1 MIQHEIFW
9 FFAAQCV
16 WAYFSCGKQRS
27 QAECQKRFDACS
39 VGKNRKCSFVIEL
52 KKIYQK
58 HVKRHIVKTKAS
70 GLATLPEGPGL
81 AFDILK
87 VFKILKIN
95 YGCFK
100 TVKLVKKVII
110 VINRVPTN
118 YLLRKKIR
126 KTDFYY
132 QNQLAWPTN
141 LATST
146 VTINWILIKKS
157 TKQLTTTYVKWGGSI
172 GI

>member
-1 MIQHEIFW
+1 M
-9 FFAAQCV
+9 
-16 WAYFSCGKQRS
+16 
-27 QAECQKRFDACS
+27 
-39 VGKNRKCSFVIEL
+39 
-52 KKIYQK
+52 
-58 HVKRHIVKTKAS
+58 
-70 GLATLPEGPGL
+70 GLATLPKGPGL

-157 TKQLTTTYVKWGGSI
+157 TKQLTMTYIEMRRFNRNIVQWTKKNIKSTKRNHWKPPKLGDYSHLKCTMS
-172 GI
+172 